1 MDYSQVGFLAQVE
14 GERLNH
20 LEISVIIPT
29 LNEADNIE
37 RCLKAI
43 FAQSHKPDEVIVID
57 GYSTDET
64 VEIAKKFPV
73 KIFHNEFIIRAGAC
87 QIGLENAEGE
97 YIAFTD
103 ADCVADPDWLQN
115 LMKEFNTNAI
125 IGLAGATKHEI
136 GQGLWPQAINLALGT
151 FIGSGDSVQWRS
163 YPTKRLIKSS
173 SGCNSIYR
181 RKDLIEVGGFNVR
194 LSGGEDENLNK
205 RLSTRGKILYV
216 PDAVV
221 WHYHKMTGLR
231 QFSKRMRRYGR
242 WKTEARVWALR
253 ALPPS
258 LIVPPLLLSLIFTPW
273 IFAGA
278 LCLYLVILLAS
289 AIKIAIEQKS
299 AIYVISIPPVYA
311 IGHTFFTIGFW
322 EELILPY
329 RRLRSW
335 RESLKGH
342 SKGLKLLLNSIAT
355 LGKEKG
361 Q

>member
-1 MDYSQVGFLAQVE
+1 M
-14 GERLNH
+14 NH
-20 LEISVIIPT
+20 LGISVIIPT
-29 LNEADNIE
+29 LNEAEKIE

-43 FAQSHKPDEVIVID
+43 FAQSHKPYEVLVLD

-64 VEIAKKFPV
+64 VEIANKFPV

-115 LMKEFNTNAI
+115 LMKEFDTSTI
-125 IGLAGATKHEI
+125 VGLAGATKHEI
-136 GQGLWPQAINLALGT
+136 GQGLWTQSINLALGT
-151 FIGSGDSVQWRS
+151 LIGSGDSVQWRS
-163 YPTKRLIKSS
+163 YPTKRLIKSP
-173 SGCNSIYR
+173 SGCNCIYR
-181 RKDLIEVGGFNVR
+181 RKELIEVGGFNVR
-194 LSGGEDENLNK
+194 ISGAEDEELNK
-205 RLSTRGKILYV
+205 RLLTRGKFLYV

-231 QFSKRMRRYGR
+231 QFSKRMRLYGR
-242 WKTEARVWALR
+242 WTIEARAWALR

-258 LIVPPLLLSLIFTPW
+258 LIVLPLLLSLIFTPW
-273 IFAGA
+273 IFTGA

-289 AIKIAIEQKS
+289 AIKVAIEQKN

-322 EELILPY
+322 EELILPH
-329 RRLRSW
+329 RKVRSW
-335 RESLKGH
+335 RESLKKQ
-342 SKGLKLLLNSIAT
+342 SKRLKLLLNNITT
-355 LGKEKG
+355 LGNEKR